1 MKSAVPGVNTATVC
15 KCEAKVTTIHIDDR
29 PYPAKD
35 GENLLQ
41 ECLSLGFN
49 LPYFCWHPALGSVG
63 ACRQCAIKQFKNEE
77 DKRGKVVMACMTAA
91 KDGIRISIDDSE
103 AREFRAS
110 VVEWLMVDHP
120 HDCPVCD
127 EGGECHLQDM
137 TVMNGHVYRR
147 YHGRKRTF
155 HNQDLGPLVNHEMN
169 RCIQCYR
176 CTRFYRDYAG
186 GRDFDALVLRNQ
198 VYFGRY
204 QDGVL
209 ESEFSGNLV
218 EVCPTGVF
226 TDKTLKRHY
235 TRKWD
240 LQTAP
245 SVCVHCG
252 LGCNTIPGERYGTL
266 RRIRNRFNGAVNGYF
281 LCDRGRYGYDFVN
294 SRRRI
299 RQPLLRKH
307 GIAPLQLASKRDALQ
322 LLGEILSSGARAI
335 GIGSP
340 RASIEANFALRT
352 LVGRDQFY
360 LGLSER
366 DSRLLASILDILKKG
381 PARTPSLHEV
391 ELADAVLVLGEDVAN
406 TAPRLGLALRQA
418 VRRQPEK
425 MAKKMGIPLW
435 NDHAVREA
443 VQEERG
449 PLFIATVA
457 DTRIDDIATRTF
469 RGPPEE
475 LARLG
480 FAVAHALDPSA
491 PQVSDVSNTTQALA
505 DAIAQKLKAAE
516 RPLIISGMGCGDRAV
531 VEAAAN
537 VAWALCSTGHAAGL
551 CYAVPECN
559 SLGAVMLGGG
569 SLENALEAL
578 DDGAVDTLIILEND
592 LYRRTDAAMVDRLLA
607 AARNVVV
614 VDHIE
619 HATSA
624 KADVVVPA
632 ATFAEA
638 DGTLLNNEGRAQ
650 RFFQVFVPGNDIKD
664 DIWGGIA
671 GDIQESWRWLRDIMV
686 SVGRGDEARWPSLDD
701 VTAACAAAIPNLEP
715 ILRAAPPAAFRI
727 EGQKIPR
734 EPHRYSGRTAMHANV
749 SIQEPEQPGDPDSPL
764 SFSMEGYPGHPPPS
778 LIPRFWAP
786 GWNSVQALNKFQD
799 EVGGPLKGGDPG
811 ERLIEPLQGKKVA
824 YFQNVP
830 AGFKLR
836 AGEWLLLPLHHIFGS
851 EELSILAPP
860 IAELSTEPY
869 LALNPDDAVDL
880 RLAAGDDAQLLFGP
894 ELMEISPGFP
904 EEIPRAYWLP
914 VRLKPELQRGTAG
927 LPVGLP
933 SPGGLA
939 GIGLP
944 AFGKIRR
951 ARKENRIEEGRHE

>member
-1 MKSAVPGVNTATVC
+1 MI
-15 KCEAKVTTIHIDDR
+15 TTIHIDNR

-41 ECLSLGFN
+41 ECLTLGFN

-77 DKRGKVVMACMTAA
+77 DKRGKIVMACMTAA
-91 KDGIRISIDDSE
+91 KDGIRISIDDPE

-110 VVEWLMVDHP
+110 VAEWLMVNHP

-137 TVMNGHVYRR
+137 TVMNDHVYRR

-186 GRDFDALVLRNQ
+186 GRDLDALVLRNQ
-198 VYFGRY
+198 VYFGRH

-281 LCDRGRYGYDFVN
+281 LCDRGRYGYEFVN
-294 SRRRI
+294 SERRT
-299 RQPLLRKH
+299 RQPLLRKNRTE
-307 GIAPLQLASKRDALQ
+307 PLQLASKRDALQ
-322 LLGEILSSGARAI
+322 HLGEMLSGGARAI

-360 LGLSER
+360 LGISER
-366 DSRLLASILDILKKG
+366 DSRPLASVLDILKKG

-443 VQEERG
+443 MQEERG

-457 DTRIDDIATRTF
+457 DTRLDDIATRTF
-469 RGPPEE
+469 RGPSAE

-480 FAVAHALDPSA
+480 FAIAHALDPNA
-491 PQVSDVSNTTQALA
+491 PQAPGLSDTAQALA
-505 DAIAQKLKAAE
+505 GAIAEKLKTAE
-516 RPLIISGMGCGDRAV
+516 RPLVISGMGCGDKAI

-537 VAWALCSTGHAAGL
+537 VTWALCNIGRPAEL
-551 CYAVPECN
+551 CYVVPECN
-559 SLGAVMLGGG
+559 SLGATMLGSG
-569 SLENALEAL
+569 SLETALEAMN
-578 DDGAVDTLIILEND
+578 DAAADILIILEND
-592 LYRRTDAAMVDRLLA
+592 LYRRADAAMVDRLLA
-607 AARNVVV
+607 SARHIVMI
-614 VDHIE
+614 DHIE

-624 KADVVVPA
+624 KADVVLPA

-638 DGTLLNNEGRAQ
+638 DGTFVNNEGRAQ
-650 RFFQVFVPGNDIKD
+650 RFFQVFVPKGEIEGDIKGD
-664 DIWGGIA
+664 TPRDIP
-671 GDIQESWRWLRDIMV
+671 GDIQESWRWMRDIMAV
-686 SVGRGDEARWPSLDD
+686 GGRGDEGQWSSLDD
-701 VTAACAAAIPNLEP
+701 VTAACATVIPSLEP
-715 ILRAAPPAAFRI
+715 ILRAAPPAAFRMD
-727 EGQKIPR
+727 GQKIPR

-749 SIQEPEQPGDPDSPL
+749 SIHEPEQPHDPDTAL
-764 SFSMEGYPGHPPPS
+764 AFSMEGYLGHPPPP

-786 GWNSVQALNKFQD
+786 GWNSIQALNKFQD
-799 EVGGPLKGGDPG
+799 EVGGPLSGGDPG
-811 ERLIEPLQGKKVA
+811 ERLIEPTPGKKTA
-824 YFQNVP
+824 YFENIP
-830 AGFKLR
+830 AGFEPR

-851 EELSILAPP
+851 EELSALAPN
-860 IAELSTEPY
+860 IAELSAEPY
-869 LALNPDDAVDL
+869 LALNPGDASDLGLTAGDEVQL
-880 RLAAGDDAQLLFGP
+880 RLRAQADVTTDGPANAAATTAA
-894 ELMEISPGFP
+894 EIF
-904 EEIPRAYWLP
+904 RLP
-914 VRLKPELQRGTAG
+914 LRFKPELLHGTAG
-927 LPVGLP
+927 LPVGFA
-933 SPGGLA
+933 GMGNLA
-939 GIGLP
+939 GAALP
-944 AFGKIRR
+944 AWGELKKVEKGK
-951 ARKENRIEEGRHE
+951 A

>member
-1 MKSAVPGVNTATVC
+1 M
-15 KCEAKVTTIHIDDR
+15 TTIHIDNR

-77 DKRGKVVMACMTAA
+77 DKHGKIVMACMTAA
-91 KDGIRISIDDSE
+91 KDGIRISIDDPE
-103 AREFRAS
+103 AQEFRAS
-110 VVEWLMVDHP
+110 VAEWLMVNHP

-198 VYFGRY
+198 VYFGRH

-252 LGCNTIPGERYGTL
+252 LGCNTIPGERYGAL

-281 LCDRGRYGYDFVN
+281 LCDRGRYGYEFVN
-294 SRRRI
+294 SERRI

-307 GIAPLQLASKRDALQ
+307 AAEPLQLAAKRDALQ
-322 LLGEILSSGARAI
+322 HLGEMLSSGARAI

-340 RASIEANFALRT
+340 RASIEANFALCA

-360 LGLSER
+360 LGISER
-366 DSRLLASILDILKKG
+366 DSRVLASILDILKKG
-381 PARTPSLHEV
+381 PARTPSLHEM

-443 VQEERG
+443 MQEERG

-469 RGPPEE
+469 RGPSAE

-480 FAVAHALDPSA
+480 FAIAHALDPNA
-491 PQVSDVSNTTQALA
+491 PQVPGLSDTAQALA
-505 DAIAQKLKAAE
+505 GAIAEKLKAAE
-516 RPLIISGMGCGDRAV
+516 RPLVISGMGCGDKAV

-537 VAWALCSTGHAAGL
+537 VTWALCNMGRPAEL
-551 CYAVPECN
+551 CYVVPECN
-559 SLGAVMLGGG
+559 SLGAMMLGSG
-569 SLENALEAL
+569 SLETALEAMN
-578 DDGAVDTLIILEND
+578 DAAADILIILEND
-592 LYRRTDAAMVDRLLA
+592 LYRRADAATVDRLLA
-607 AARNVVV
+607 EARCVVMI
-614 VDHIE
+614 DHIE

-624 KADVVVPA
+624 RADIVLPA

-638 DGTLLNNEGRAQ
+638 DGTLVNNEGRAQ
-650 RFFQVFVPGNDIKD
+650 RFFQVFVPKGEIEGDIKGD
-664 DIWGGIA
+664 TSHDIP
-671 GDIQESWRWLRDIMV
+671 GDIQESWRWMRDIMV
-686 SVGRGDEARWPSLDD
+686 EAGRSNEAQWSSLDD
-701 VTAACAAAIPNLEP
+701 VTAACVAAIPNLEP
-715 ILRAAPPAAFRI
+715 ISRAAPPAAFRI
-727 EGQKIPR
+727 DGQKIPR

-749 SIQEPEQPGDPDSPL
+749 SIHEPEQPHDPDTAL
-764 SFSMEGYPGHPPPS
+764 AFSMEGYPGHPPPA

-786 GWNSVQALNKFQD
+786 GWNSIQALNKFQD
-799 EVGGPLKGGDPG
+799 EVGGPLSGGDPG
-811 ERLIEPLQGKKVA
+811 ERLLEPATAKKAV
-824 YFQNVP
+824 YFENVP
-830 AGFKLR
+830 AGFEPHV
-836 AGEWLLLPLHHIFGS
+836 GEWLLLPLHHIFGS
-851 EELSILAPP
+851 EELSVLAHG
-860 IAELSTEPY
+860 IAELSIQPY
-869 LALNPDDAVDL
+869 LALNPQDASDLGLTAGDEVQL
-880 RLAAGDDAQLLFGP
+880 RLRAQADVTADGSTNAAAITAV
-894 ELMEISPGFP
+894 EIFQ
-904 EEIPRAYWLP
+904 LP
-914 VRLKPELQRGTAG
+914 VRFKPELLHGTAG

-933 SPGGLA
+933 GMGNLA
-939 GIGLP
+939 GVSVAGMGR
-944 AFGKIRR
+944 AKESVEGKGVT
-951 ARKENRIEEGRHE
+951 RK

>member
-1 MKSAVPGVNTATVC
+1 M
-15 KCEAKVTTIHIDDR
+15 
-29 PYPAKD
+29 
-35 GENLLQ
+35 L
-41 ECLSLGFN
+41 
-49 LPYFCWHPALGSVG
+49 
-63 ACRQCAIKQFKNEE
+63 
-77 DKRGKVVMACMTAA
+77 
-91 KDGIRISIDDSE
+91 
-103 AREFRAS
+103 
-110 VVEWLMVDHP
+110 
-120 HDCPVCD
+120 
-127 EGGECHLQDM
+127 
-137 TVMNGHVYRR
+137 
-147 YHGRKRTF
+147 
-155 HNQDLGPLVNHEMN
+155 
-169 RCIQCYR
+169 
-176 CTRFYRDYAG
+176 RD
-186 GRDFDALVLRNQ
+186 Q

-209 ESEFSGNLV
+209 ESEYSGNLV
-218 EVCPTGVF
+218 EICPTGVF

-281 LCDRGRYGYDFVN
+281 LCDRGRYGYEFVN
-294 SRRRI
+294 SGRRI

-307 GIAPLQLASKRDALQ
+307 GTATLQLASKRDALQ
-322 LLGEILSSGARAI
+322 RLGEILSSGAQAI

-381 PARTPSLHEV
+381 PTRTPSLHEV

-425 MAKKMGIPLW
+425 MAEKLGIPLW
-435 NDHAVREA
+435 NDYAVREA
-443 VQEERG
+443 MQEERG
-449 PLFIATVA
+449 PLFIATMV

-469 RGPPEE
+469 RGPPDE

-480 FAVAHALDPSA
+480 FAVAHALDPTA
-491 PQVSDVSNTTQALA
+491 PQVPDLSNKIKALA
-505 DAIAQKLKAAE
+505 ETIAEKLKAAE
-516 RPLIISGMGCGDRAV
+516 RPLVISGMGCGDKAV

-537 VAWALCSTGHAAGL
+537 VAWALCNTGHAAGL

-559 SLGAVMLGGG
+559 SLGAAMLGGG
-569 SLENALEAL
+569 SLESALEAM
-578 DDGAVDTLIILEND
+578 DDGAVDTLIIMEND

-607 AARNVVV
+607 VARHIVMI
-614 VDHIE
+614 DHIE

-624 KADVVVPA
+624 KADVVLPA

-638 DGTLLNNEGRAQ
+638 DGTLVNNEGRAQ

-664 DIWGGIA
+664 DIRGDVT
-671 GDIQESWRWLRDIMV
+671 GDIRESWRWLRDIIV
-686 SVGRGDEARWPSLDD
+686 AAGRGDDARWASLDD
-701 VTAACAAAIPNLEP
+701 VTAACARAIPNLEP
-715 ILRAAPPAAFRI
+715 ILHAAPSSDFRI
-727 EGQKIPR
+727 DGQKIPR

-764 SFSMEGYPGHPPPS
+764 SFSMEGYPGNPPPS

-811 ERLIEPLQGKKVA
+811 ERLIEPMQGKKVA

-830 AGFKLR
+830 GGFKPC
-836 AGEWLLLPLHHIFGS
+836 AGEWLLLPLHHVFGS
-851 EELSILAPP
+851 EELSILAPA
-860 IAELSTEPY
+860 IAELSPQPY
-869 LALNPDDAVDL
+869 LALNPSDASDLGLSAGDEVQL
-880 RLAAGDDAQLLFGP
+880 RLRQRTDAPADGLTGTEP
-894 ELMEISPGFP
+894 TATAENY
-904 EEIPRAYWLP
+904 RLP
-914 VRLKPELQRGTAG
+914 VRFKPELLHGTAG
-927 LPVGLP
+927 LPAGLP
-933 SPGGLA
+933 GLGVLA
-939 GIGLP
+939 GIALP
-944 AFGKIRR
+944 AWGELKKAEKGIAEKGK
-951 ARKENRIEEGRHE
+951 AEKGKQVEE

>member
-1 MKSAVPGVNTATVC
+1 MTI
-15 KCEAKVTTIHIDDR
+15 IHIDNR

-63 ACRQCAIKQFKNEE
+63 ACRQCAVKQFKNEE
-77 DKRGKVVMACMTAA
+77 DKHGKIVMACMTAA
-91 KDGIRISIDDSE
+91 KDGVRISIDDPE

-110 VVEWLMVDHP
+110 VAEWLMVNHP

-147 YHGRKRTF
+147 YRGRKRTF
-155 HNQDLGPLVNHEMN
+155 NNQNLGPLVNHEMN

-186 GRDFDALVLRNQ
+186 GRDLDALVLRNQ
-198 VYFGRY
+198 VYFGRH
-204 QDGVL
+204 QDGTL

-226 TDKTLKRHY
+226 TDKTFKRHY

-266 RRIRNRFNGAVNGYF
+266 RRIHNRFNGAVNGYF
-281 LCDRGRYGYDFVN
+281 LCDRGRYGYEFVN
-294 SRRRI
+294 SERRI
-299 RQPLLRKH
+299 RQPVLRK
-307 GIAPLQLASKRDALQ
+307 AKTEPLQLATKQDALQ
-322 LLGEILSSGARAI
+322 HLGEILSSGARAI

-391 ELADAVLVLGEDVAN
+391 ELADVVLVLGEDVTN
-406 TAPRLGLALRQA
+406 TAPRLALALRQA
-418 VRRQPEK
+418 ARREPQK
-425 MAKKMGIPLW
+425 MAEKMGIPLW
-435 NDHAVREA
+435 NDNAVRDA
-443 VQEERG
+443 TQQERG

-457 DTRIDDIATRTF
+457 GTRLDDIATQTLH
-469 RGPPEE
+469 GTPAD

-480 FAVAHALDPSA
+480 FAVAHAVDSNAPPVVGLSSA
-491 PQVSDVSNTTQALA
+491 AQALA
-505 DAIAQKLKAAE
+505 DVIAEKLRAAE
-516 RPLIISGMGCGDRAV
+516 RPLIISGMGCGDKAI

-537 VAWALCSTGHAAGL
+537 VAWALCSTGHAAEL
-551 CYAVPECN
+551 CFAVPECN
-559 SLGAVMLGGG
+559 SLGVTMLGGG
-569 SLENALEAL
+569 DSLNSALEAM
-578 DDGAVDTLIILEND
+578 DSGAVDTLIVLEND
-592 LYRRTDAAMVDRLLA
+592 LYRRADAAVVDRLLA
-607 AARNVVV
+607 AAQHVVV
-614 VDHIE
+614 IDHIE
-619 HATSA
+619 HAASA
-624 KADVVVPA
+624 KADVVLPA

-638 DGTLLNNEGRAQ
+638 DGTLVNNEGRAQ
-650 RFFQVFVPGNDIKD
+650 RFFQVFVPTGNIPGSDIP
-664 DIWGGIA
+664 
-671 GDIQESWRWLRDIMV
+671 GDIQESWRWMRDIMV
-686 SVGRGDEARWPSLDD
+686 AADRGDEAQWSSLDD

-715 ILRAAPPAAFRI
+715 ILRAAPSASFRMG
-727 EGQKIPR
+727 GQKIPR

-749 SIQEPEQPGDPDSPL
+749 NIQEPEQPDDPDTPL
-764 SFSMEGYPGHPPPS
+764 AFSMEGYPGLPPPS

-786 GWNSVQALNKFQD
+786 GWNSVQAVNKFQD
-799 EVGGPLKGGDPG
+799 EVGGPLSGGDPG
-811 ERLIEPLQGKKVA
+811 ERLIEPTPAKKTA
-824 YFQNVP
+824 YFENVP
-830 AGFKLR
+830 AGFAPRL
-836 AGEWLLLPLHHIFGS
+836 GEWLLLPLHHIFGS
-851 EELSILAPP
+851 EELSALAPG

-933 SPGGLA
+933 SPGSLA